1 MRSPPTAVMA
11 VAALLLLL
19 VSLAAAVAN
28 TTDRELHHRVLAE
41 FKAGHGKKMSEKETW
56 RVFAEW
62 KAKHGRK
69 YSSAREED
77 RRYAIFKEKL
87 RDADLHKAAFG
98 PDAVFGINM
107 FSDRTDEEW
116 RTLSQGHEPYIPREG
131 RDPHMLPIYICDD
144 GTHSRTRICVR

>member
-19 VSLAAAVAN
+19 VSLSAAVAN
-28 TTDRELHHRVLAE
+28 TTDRELRHRVLAE
-41 FKAGHGKKMSEKETW
+41 FKAGHGKKMSEEETR

-77 RRYAIFKEKL
+77 RRYAIFKEGL

-107 FSDRTDEEW
+107 FSDYTDEEW
-116 RTLSQGHEPYIPREG
+116 RTLSQGYVPYIPREE
-131 RDPHMLPIYICDD
+131 PHPNMLPIYICDD
-144 GTHSRTRICVR
+144 GRICVL